1 MRDCRSVPTFLRD
14 AFPWGKVVRLK
25 PDRMRGGRQYR
36 FLCRGG
42 GMPRCAR
49 ILYAEIARYNLLP
62 PSDEGGGSAPAETE
76 GVSYPRSR
84 GERFLR
90 KAFSPGRRCHAF
102 WRDGCGIHRC
112 TGQSGNLY
120 RVPSTPGP
128 FGTTFPQGMAFLCPG
143 SLYVDFCRSDIESR
157 RAGHAAAP
165 TRETK
170 SLLLGAAYPLS
181 HGLRHD
187 SPLL

>member
-25 PDRMRGGRQYR
+25 PDRMRGGRRYR

-102 WRDGCGIHRC
+102 WRDGCGVHRC

-120 RVPSTPGP
+120 RVPSTPGR
-128 FGTTFPQGMAFLCPG
+128 FAATL
-143 SLYVDFCRSDIESR
+143 SSR
-157 RAGHAAAP
+157 RGLFSVPAVFTSISAVLTSKAGGRGMP
-165 TRETK
+165 P
-170 SLLLGAAYPLS
+170 PLQEKP
-181 HGLRHD
+181 
-187 SPLL
+187 SPCF